1 MHIEA
6 LAVVVVAVVSVTVG
20 TVAVVV
26 GDVVKVT
33 VGTVAVVATVELFLT
48 PVNPFWA
55 NKLNKLN

>member
-6 LAVVVVAVVSVTVG
+6 LAVVVVSVVSVTVG

-33 VGTVAVVATVELFLT
+33 VGTVAVVVTVELFLT
-48 PVNPFWA
+48 PVNPWA
-55 NKLNKLN
+55 NKLN